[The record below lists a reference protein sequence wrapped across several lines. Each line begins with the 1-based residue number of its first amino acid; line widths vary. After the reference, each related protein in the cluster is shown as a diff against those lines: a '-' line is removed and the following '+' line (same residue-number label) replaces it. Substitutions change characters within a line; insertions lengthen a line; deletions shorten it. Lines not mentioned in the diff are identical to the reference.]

1 MDFNEL
7 LLKRESTRNYIDK
20 KVEREK
26 LIQCIEA
33 GRVAPSA
40 CNAQPWKFVIVDEE
54 TKVNE
59 LRKCIYDPTIGINKF
74 LPQAPAFIVAIRE
87 KRNLTSKIGEI
98 VKKKD
103 FTSLDMG
110 MAIEN
115 ICLYA
120 TYIGLGTCIMG
131 WFKEKEIRKTLNIP
145 KNKEIDLIISIG
157 YSGDENP
164 RKKVRKDIND
174 IMGVNKY

>member
-1 MDFNEL
+1 MDFKEL

-26 LIQCIEA
+26 IIECIEA

-40 CNAQPWKFVIVDEE
+40 CNAQPWKFIIVDEDS
-54 TKVNE
+54 KVKE
-59 LRKCIYDPTIGINKF
+59 LSKCIYDPVIGMNKF
-74 LPQAPAFIVAIRE
+74 ALQAPAFIIAVRE

-110 MAIEN
+110 MAVEN

-120 TYIGLGTCIMG
+120 TYIGLGTCIIG
-131 WFKEKEIRKTLNIP
+131 WFKEKGIRKILNIP
-145 KNKEIDLIISIG
+145 KDKEVDLIISIG
-157 YSGDENP
+157 YSGDEKP
-164 RKKVRKDIND
+164 RKKVRKNIND
-174 IMGVNKY
+174 IMGVNEY